1 MAFGAG
7 VVAARQFGAAELV
20 DPRPHAKPSIAAVFE
35 KYPHIG
41 TLLPAMGYGDEQVRD
56 LQETIN
62 ATPCDLVLAATPID
76 LRRLIQVCHPV
87 DRVRYELRIAGRPT
101 LEEILAQRFS

>member
-1 MAFGAG
+1 
-7 VVAARQFGAAELV
+7 
-20 DPRPHAKPSIAAVFE
+20 VFE

-41 TLLPAMGYGDEQVRD
+41 PLLPAMGYGDEQMCD

-76 LRRLIQVCHPV
+76 LRRVIQVCHPV
-87 DRVRYELRIAGRPT
+87 DRVHYELQITGQPT
-101 LEEILAQRFS
+101 LSDILAHHFS